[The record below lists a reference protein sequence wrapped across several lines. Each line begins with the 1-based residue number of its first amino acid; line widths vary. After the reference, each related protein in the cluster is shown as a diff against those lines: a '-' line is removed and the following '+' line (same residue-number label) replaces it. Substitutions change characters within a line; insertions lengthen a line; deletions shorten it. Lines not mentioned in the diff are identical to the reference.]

1 MSELFLV
8 LVIAGFV
15 VGTFLNG
22 AIAGHNYHGYGMKM
36 TEMIFPVQTNYTDFR
51 V

>member
-1 MSELFLV
+1 MSGLFLV

-22 AIAGHNYHGYGMKM
+22 AIAGHGYHSYGMKM
-36 TEMIFPVQTNYTDFR
+36 TEMIFPAQTSCTGSLG
-51 V
+51 